1 MNSYSDTRNSYKE
14 YKYSPYASSL
24 FPNKQNEKQIPKIEL
39 YIREET
45 SYLLH
50 NSYQKLDLSS
60 RSIQDYWLSTLHFLL
75 FHIIAHLF
83 HISRCIHWIFYNHFN
98 NTKFFSTFYF
108 ILFYRLI
115 KLSVGTNCSC
125 KRIASKN
132 FC

>member
-50 NSYQKLDLSS
+50 NSYQKIRLIFPVYS
-60 RSIQDYWLSTLHFLL
+60 RLL
-75 FHIIAHLF
+75 AEYAAFPAFPYNCASF